1 MRADVVGG
9 QPVDAVKAAERAAD
23 VVRAAKRLVE
33 SEAERERV
41 AQGVQQLRD
50 TGLDALGATEC
61 ARLYAEGLRRAAASA
76 AARVRVA
83 KAVWRGIRE
92 ELGAAKGGGSG
103 SQQRKAAEQSSL
115 AQLLSTYVADPQLH
129 NCAALNARL
138 GAVAALAESLAQG
151 TSPLQRLELPAR
163 SLAPLLD
170 CSLCLHFFAAAEP
183 ESAAHRII
191 ASTAAGFGLAR
202 ELAGPRHA
210 SGVAEEP
217 VPSPDVVAAA
227 DHCLQGLEWTVKQ
240 S

>member
-1 MRADVVGG
+1 MRADVG
-9 QPVDAVKAAERAAD
+9 QPVDAVKAAERAAE

-41 AQGVQQLRD
+41 AQGLQQLGD

-92 ELGAAKGGGSG
+92 ELGAAKGGGG
-103 SQQRKAAEQSSL
+103 GGGARQRKAAEQSSL
-115 AQLLSTYVADPQLH
+115 AQLVSTYVADPQLH
-129 NCAALNARL
+129 NCAALNAQL
-138 GAVAALAESLAQG
+138 GAVAALAESLAHG

-202 ELAGPRHA
+202 ELAGPRQA
-210 SGVAEEP
+210 GVAEEP
-217 VPSPDVVAAA
+217 TPSHDVVAAA
-227 DHCLQGLEWTVKQ
+227 DHCLQGLEWTVEQ

>member
-1 MRADVVGG
+1 MRADVVG

-41 AQGVQQLRD
+41 AQGLQELRD

-103 SQQRKAAEQSSL
+103 SRQRKAAEQSSL

>member
-1 MRADVVGG
+1 MRADVVVG

-23 VVRAAKRLVE
+23 VVCAAKRLVE

-103 SQQRKAAEQSSL
+103 ARQRKAAEQSSL

>member
-1 MRADVVGG
+1 MRVDVG
-9 QPVDAVKAAERAAD
+9 QPVDAVKAAERAAE

-41 AQGVQQLRD
+41 SQGLQQLRD

-92 ELGAAKGGGSG
+92 ELGAAKGGGG
-103 SQQRKAAEQSSL
+103 GGARQRKAAEQSSL
-115 AQLLSTYVADPQLH
+115 AQLVSTYVADPQLH
-129 NCAALNARL
+129 NCAALNAQL
-138 GAVAALAESLAQG
+138 GAVAALAESLAHG

-210 SGVAEEP
+210 PGVAEEP
-217 VPSPDVVAAA
+217 APSPDVVAAA
-227 DHCLQGLEWTVKQ
+227 DHCLQGLEWTVEQ